1 MNLNKGYLEVILGP
15 MFSGKTT
22 ELIRIRN
29 RYKHSNIKCCIIN
42 HSLDDRYNEEY
53 NVVEHMVSHN
63 HLKVPCVYSKTLKE
77 ILSLIID
84 NDIILINEGQFFDDL
99 FEVVKQLI
107 NVHKKIVYVCG
118 LDGDY
123 KQKKFGQMLDLIPI
137 SDSVKK
143 LKGICF
149 QCKINDSIFTHRISK
164 EEEQIVVGVDN
175 YSSLCRECFIA
186 SSV

>member
-42 HSLDDRYNEEY
+42 HSLDDRYQEEY
-53 NVVEHMVSHN
+53 HMVSHDQC
-63 HLKVPCVYSKTLKE
+63 KVPCIYTTNLQE
-77 ILSLIID
+77 IMNLMLD
-84 NDIILINEGQFFDDL
+84 NDIILINEGQFFNDVFDI
-99 FEVVKQLI
+99 VKKLI
-107 NVHKKIVYVCG
+107 NKYKKIVYVCG

-123 KQKKFGQMLDLIPI
+123 KQKKFGQILDLIPI
-137 SDSVKK
+137 SDNVKK

>member
-1 MNLNKGYLEVILGP
+1 MNYNESYLEVILGP

-29 RYKHSNIKCCIIN
+29 RYKHSNIKCCIVN
-42 HSLDDRYNEEY
+42 HSLDDRYNEEF
-53 NVVEHMVSHN
+53 HMVSHDQC
-63 HLKVPCVYSKTLKE
+63 KVPCIYAKTLNE
-77 ILSLIID
+77 IISVMLD

-99 FEVVKQLI
+99 FDVVKKLI
-107 NVHKKIVYVCG
+107 NEYNKIIYVCG

-123 KQKKFGQMLDLIPI
+123 KQQKFGQILDLIPI
-137 SDSVKK
+137 SNNVRK

-149 QCKINDSIFTHRISK
+149 ECKKRDSIFTHRISNEK
-164 EEEQIVVGVDN
+164 EQIVVGVHN

-186 SSV
+186 KSL

>member
-42 HSLDDRYNEEY
+42 HSLDNRDGEEY
-53 NVVEHMVSHN
+53 NMVSHDQC
-63 HLKVPCVYSKTLKE
+63 KVPCIYVTTLQE
-77 ILSLIID
+77 IILSILD

-99 FEVVKQLI
+99 FDVVKKLV
-107 NVHKKIVYVCG
+107 NDYKKIVYVCG

-123 KQKKFGQMLDLIPI
+123 KQQKFGQILDLIPI
-137 SDSVKK
+137 SDNVRK

-149 QCKINDSIFTHRISK
+149 KCKINDSIFTHRISN
-164 EEEQIVVGVDN
+164 EEGQIVLGVDN
-175 YSSLCRECFIA
+175 YSSLCRECLL
-186 SSV
+186 